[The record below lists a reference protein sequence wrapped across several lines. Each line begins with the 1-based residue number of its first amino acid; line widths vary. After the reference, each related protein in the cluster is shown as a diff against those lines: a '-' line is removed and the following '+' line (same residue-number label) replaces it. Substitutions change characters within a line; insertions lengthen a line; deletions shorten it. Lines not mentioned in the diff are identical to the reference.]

1 MSALENRRHFATPPI
16 VSPHEITSEKRLQKC
31 VTTQIWVVIL
41 IGRTAKETCFS
52 QSKALP
58 DLSSVWNFCN
68 RFSDVIS
75 RGKQTGGVPKCRL
88 FAQAKAV
95 HVINL
100 LSLKIFHLHFFA

>member
-41 IGRTAKETCFS
+41 IGRTAKEICLS
-52 QSKALP
+52 QSEALP

-68 RFSDVIS
+68 RLSDVIS
-75 RGKQTGGVPKCRL
+75 RGNQTGGVPKCRL
-88 FAQAKAV
+88 FPQARAV